1 LTDGETHDRSH
12 ASGKAGSISNF
23 LFPEAGVLVST
34 IVIVAAFFIFFGH
47 TSIWYDEADYLTI
60 SAAIKQ
66 TGYPFWFWDN
76 PDKPSIFLNSPP
88 GLFYVISTLPRLT
101 DDLFF
106 LRAVYA
112 TLFSVPPFIALLLY
126 IRKRRIDLFVFYV
139 TALYC
144 AVTWYYVV
152 ELVQIRMDLPLASL
166 SFLAL
171 LLVAHAEDQQGSANR
186 RQWQTLALLVVV
198 SALSFLIKYQAVC
211 LTATLILSVVSRQDF
226 QRQASWL
233 PLTAHLAGAAIGMF
247 VLVLLVMSNPMV
259 PGMDVLTHTLSDNL
273 ARIGAQWTS
282 FNEFEKIFEIV
293 KNVLPMVI
301 VTAVVFV
308 MASSA
313 GSIDWKDDRLL
324 RLCVLMALV
333 VVAFNIAVHRFP
345 GAGDYYMTQA
355 AIPLGYVFA
364 RSFGSLLHVKR
375 SGARLLAL
383 VALLTLHA
391 MLNVQLGWGSQQ
403 RWVYGL
409 KDLLGTAGRLDA
421 PKLVAA
427 NLAPFLRPDDVLLL
441 DRWQSQSLAIA
452 YWLNRSDRYTYLL
465 QMDPIEAENLL
476 ERKSPGRVG
485 ALVFFGEEAQA
496 TLASNERWS
505 GVEALLARDFVRSP
519 QVQNAPDWTVYLRR
533 AD

>member
-1 LTDGETHDRSH
+1 
-12 ASGKAGSISNF
+12 
-23 LFPEAGVLVST
+23 VLVST